1 MLVQFS
7 DSKKTEIIAYLAGSQ
22 DPEDFPDQGEVEA
35 DDPKWAVFYG
45 KVHMWMDGLPE
56 PTRNTA

>member
-35 DDPKWAVFYG
+35 DDPKWAD
-45 KVHMWMDGLPE
+45 KLW
-56 PTRNTA
+56 